1 MKDFLIGIAVGA
13 LGAFVAVKV
22 ADKEEREKI
31 RGYIDDGIS
40 FGKRKI
46 AHAQSLAQE
55 EYENGRQS
63 LERVVN
69 NVKGKLD

>member
-13 LGAFVAVKV
+13 LGAYVAVKV

-31 RGYIDDGIS
+31 RECIDNSIS
-40 FGKRKI
+40 FGRKKL
-46 AHAQSLAQE
+46 AHVQSLAQE

-63 LERVVN
+63 LERISK
-69 NVKGKLD
+69 NVKARLD

>member
-1 MKDFLIGIAVGA
+1 MKDFLIGVAVGA

-31 RGYIDDGIS
+31 RRCIDSSIS
-40 FGKRKI
+40 FGRKKL

-63 LERVVN
+63 LERIAN
-69 NVKGKLD
+69 NVKEKLD